1 MAITFISK
9 GTTHLYSEPWKCSLA
24 VAKTYSFLAHLP
36 GASWFGRCRPTCE
49 GGCQKGMG
57 SWSLVASKPRS
68 EVFLPQGCCVNGM
81 ESKFS
86 FFPFLA
92 FRAALRT
99 QWKVLPYCCTLAATP
114 GVPMETQNSH
124 FPTVLTPSTRLS
136 SVHMHTPKSLA
147 PCPWGRGTAQNQ
159 PPRGGGWRTTAC
171 LGAASPNLLF
181 DTIQDFASAKFEI
194 KVSTHLT
201 NPTAVRIPIIV
212 HYSSNTFSASWSL
225 RLEEKMGVETVA
237 AGEGACQGGAPSR
250 TPGPLHPRP
259 KRKLKPPFFLL

>member
-114 GVPMETQNSH
+114 GVPMETVKTRI
-124 FPTVLTPSTRLS
+124 FPLSSLRPPASALFICTPPSPWLHAPGAGGLLRTSPPGEGAGAQQPAWELRLLTSFLTPSRILLQRSSRL
-136 SVHMHTPKSLA
+136 K
-147 PCPWGRGTAQNQ
+147 
-159 PPRGGGWRTTAC
+159 
-171 LGAASPNLLF
+171 
-181 DTIQDFASAKFEI
+181 
-194 KVSTHLT
+194 
-201 NPTAVRIPIIV
+201 
-212 HYSSNTFSASWSL
+212 
-225 RLEEKMGVETVA
+225 
-237 AGEGACQGGAPSR
+237 
-250 TPGPLHPRP
+250 
-259 KRKLKPPFFLL
+259 

>member
-1 MAITFISK
+1 MAGAVPPARAAVRRGWAAGS
-9 GTTHLYSEPWKCSLA
+9 SLLLNPA
-24 VAKTYSFLAHLP
+24 ARFSCRRGVVLMGWRASFLF
-36 GASWFGRCRPTCE
+36 SI
-49 GGCQKGMG
+49 
-57 SWSLVASKPRS
+57 
-68 EVFLPQGCCVNGM
+68 
-81 ESKFS
+81 FS
-86 FFPFLA
+86 FPSH
-92 FRAALRT
+92 T
-99 QWKVLPYCCTLAATP
+99 PYPVESAPLLLHFGCHAGCP
-114 GVPMETQNSH
+114 DGDCQNSH

-171 LGAASPNLLF
+171 LGAVSPNLLF
-181 DTIQDFASAKFEI
+181 DTIQDFASAKIEI

-201 NPTAVRIPIIV
+201 NPTAVRIPVIV

-237 AGEGACQGGAPSR
+237 AGEGVCQGGAPSR